1 QGYAD
6 SRVGPIRGFETLD
19 DWPRHTESFGPIPG
33 FFGINHGDVIAYS
46 CQGGGGFG
54 DPLDREPQ
62 LVAADVG
69 NEYVSMDDAH
79 NLYGVVLNDG
89 VIDDRATDALR
100 NRLRADRVPGAEQAE
115 DVTVPSDVQWLTPD
129 VFQSDSGVYTRA
141 GAYLGDP
148 DSWVEGT
155 IRRVVSAQEHGSFIA
170 LHENLELREYLC
182 PLS

>member
-1 QGYAD
+1 
-6 SRVGPIRGFETLD
+6 
-19 DWPRHTESFGPIPG
+19 
-33 FFGINHGDVIAYS
+33 IAYS
-46 CQGGGGFG
+46 FQGGGGFG

-100 NRLRADRVPGAEQAE
+100 NRLRADRVPGAEQTE

-182 PLS
+182 PLSGRLLWSAVSRIGAPDLVPVELR